1 MNVKNPADRVVLVTG
16 ASRGI
21 GNCVATHL
29 AAKGW
34 NVIAGVRTEQDAAKL
49 KTAHHHVSPVIL
61 DVTNADHIAALD
73 TSLPERLD
81 AVVNNAGIVV
91 GGPMEA
97 VTPDDLRRQ
106 LDVNVIG
113 QLAVTQAVLPRLRH
127 SHGRIVFMSS
137 LSGKVTSPLMGAYCA
152 SKFAL
157 EATADA
163 LRLELKPWDI
173 PVVIIEP
180 PQTDTDLWHTVDTM
194 FEATAA
200 AMPEE
205 QRNLYDRHLAGFKKS
220 IPMSQRIAVP
230 PEKVAAVV
238 EAALTARRPRARYV
252 VGVGPKL
259 QVALVNTLPTTA
271 RDRLLLAVSR
281 QPSRL

>member
-1 MNVKNPADRVVLVTG
+1 MRSVLVTG

-21 GNCVATHL
+21 GYCVATDL

-34 NVIAGVRTEQDAAKL
+34 DVIAGVRTEEDAARL
-49 KTAHHHVSPVIL
+49 KAAHHRVSPVVL
-61 DVTNADHIAALD
+61 DVTNADDIAALD

-106 LDVNVIG
+106 LDVNVTG
-113 QLAVTQAVLPRLRH
+113 QLAVTQAVLPRLRR
-127 SHGRIVFMSS
+127 SRGRIVFMSS
-137 LSGKVTSPLMGAYCA
+137 LNGKVTSPLMGAYCA

-180 PQTDTDLWHTVDTM
+180 PQTDTDLWRTVDTM

-205 QRNLYDRHLAGFKKS
+205 QRNLYDRHLAGFTKS

-238 EAALTARRPRARYV
+238 HAALAARRPRARYV
-252 VGVGPKL
+252 VGIGPKL

-281 QPSRL
+281 QPSRP